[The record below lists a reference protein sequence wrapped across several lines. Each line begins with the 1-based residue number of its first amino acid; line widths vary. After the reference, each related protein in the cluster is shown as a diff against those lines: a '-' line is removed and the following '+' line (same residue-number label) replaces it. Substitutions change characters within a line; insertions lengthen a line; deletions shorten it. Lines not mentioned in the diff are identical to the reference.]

1 MIIEEAKNVLKIEAE
16 SIQALIGRV
25 GLEFEKAVQ
34 IVLKARGRLILTGM
48 GKSGLIG
55 KKIAATLNSTGT
67 PSLFLHPGE
76 AIHGDLGMVTSRDI
90 ILAISNSGHT
100 SEINRILPILKEV
113 GVQIISFIGKSDSPM
128 AMMSDIVIDVSVE
141 REACPMG
148 LAPTASTTAALAMGD
163 ALAVVL
169 INCRRFNKQD
179 FKKFHP
185 GGGLGQRL
193 ASKVSDIM
201 LTGDHIPKVTVGT
214 LVKDAI
220 KEIDSKKLG
229 ATLILENDQKLVGIV
244 CDGDLR
250 RALMNQKDIL
260 QMPVEKVMT
269 PSPRTIADDQS
280 AADALGIMELKGITH
295 LAIVDGHGQ
304 VKGLLHLHD
313 LLGREEF
320 RFNNG
325 E

>member
-16 SIQALIGRV
+16 SIQALIDRV
-25 GLEFEKAVQ
+25 GSEFEKAVQ

-76 AIHGDLGMVTSRDI
+76 AIHGDLGMVTSSDV

-100 SEINRILPILKEV
+100 SEINRLLPILKEV
-113 GVQIISFIGKSDSPM
+113 GVQIISFIGKPDSPM
-128 AMMSDIVIDVSVE
+128 AMMSDIVIDVRVE

-229 ATLILENDQKLVGIV
+229 ATLIIENDQKLVGIV

-250 RALMNQKDIL
+250 RALMKQKDIL

-295 LAIVDGHGQ
+295 LAIVDRHGQ

-320 RFNNG
+320 RFNG
-325 E
+325 GV